1 MSIIANKIKY
11 EKEKMIR
18 RFNQLVY
25 FLFRRPTV
33 IGMDETL
40 DALLNRKASIARF
53 GDGEFDLIFG
63 RFQSFQP
70 FNQKLKIRLQ
80 EVLKANAAS
89 ETFLVGIPDCYG
101 DLSHFTPEAQHH
113 WRIRLEK
120 ERFKWYKILNRKN
133 PYYQSQ
139 ISRFY
144 HDWMDKSKSPV
155 WAMKLKKLW
164 EARNVL
170 IVEGK
175 QSRMGV
181 GNDLFEGCKSI
192 RRILCPAIN
201 AFAKYDVIL
210 DHIIEFAVEDD
221 LILIAL
227 GPTASI
233 LAYDLHFKGYQAIDI
248 GHVDLEYEWMLMGAT
263 NKERIP
269 GRFMNE
275 LDGGN
280 FVDDSKVDQSYYD
293 QIIFTIE

>member
-1 MSIIANKIKY
+1 MGMIINKLAY
-11 EKEKMIR
+11 EKEKLIR
-18 RFNQLVY
+18 RFNRFVY
-25 FLFRRPTV
+25 YLYRKPTV

-63 RFQSFQP
+63 RFQSFQL
-70 FNQKLKIRLQ
+70 FNQKLKIRLK
-80 EVLKANAAS
+80 EVLKANGVS

-101 DLSHFTPEAQHH
+101 DLSHFIPEAQHH

-120 ERFKWYKILNRKN
+120 ERFKWYKILNRKK

-144 HDWMDKSKSPV
+144 HDWADKSKSPV

-164 EARNVL
+164 EGRNVL
-170 IVEGK
+170 IVEGA

-181 GNDLFEGCKSI
+181 GNDLFDGCKSI
-192 RRILCPAIN
+192 RRILCPARN
-201 AFAKYDVIL
+201 AFDKYDVIL
-210 DHIIEFAVEDD
+210 NRMTELAVEDD
-221 LILIAL
+221 LILMAL

-233 LAYDLHFKGYQAIDI
+233 LAYDLHSKGYQAVDI
-248 GHVDLEYEWMLMGAT
+248 GHIDLEYEWMKRGAKD
-263 NKERIP
+263 KERIP

-275 LDGGN
+275 LDGGD
-280 FVDDSKVDQSYYD
+280 FVDDTSLDPSYFD
-293 QIIFTIE
+293 QIISIID